1 MHSCRV
7 TPSGSCVSPADPA
20 RARRVAGALLA
31 VAALAACVPRVKPL
45 VGAER
50 PREPLPRLELP
61 PHAQRIVFRWR
72 VQESELEIRGDGAA
86 RVAPPDSAR
95 LDLFVGGGLGG
106 GAAWVVGDSLCLGP
120 APEAL
125 RRALP
130 PPTFLWAA
138 LGRFVIPPGRDT
150 LVARGDSGI
159 TVEIGPSPRWRAE
172 LRGGRIVRL
181 ERVDGEKLVD
191 RLERRPDGALAYLH
205 APSRRQLVLEVQ
217 RVDSVAPFDA
227 AIWDR

>member
-1 MHSCRV
+1 MSI
-7 TPSGSCVSPADPA
+7 AD
-20 RARRVAGALLA
+20 RGRIA
-31 VAALAACVPRVKPL
+31 VAALGLFALAACVPRVRPL

-72 VQESELEIRGDGAA
+72 IRESELEIRGEGAA
-86 RVAPPDSAR
+86 RIAPPDSAR

-106 GAAWVVGDSLCLGP
+106 GAAWVIGDSLELGP

-130 PPTFLWAA
+130 PPVFLWAA
-138 LGRFVIPPGRDT
+138 LGRFALPPGRDT
-150 LVARGDSGI
+150 LVARTDSGT
-159 TVEIGPSPRWRAE
+159 TVEIGPAPRWRAE
-172 LRGGRIVRL
+172 LRGGRLVRL

-191 RLERRPDGALAYLH
+191 RLDRGPDGALAYLH
-205 APSRRQLVLEVQ
+205 APSRRQLFLDIQ
-217 RVDSVAPFDA
+217 RVDSIAPLDPA
-227 AIWDR
+227 VWRP